1 MGKQV
6 RKSKEEIATI
16 DCSLVTIET
25 AEGEFGFD
33 TANQISVEQPKPH
46 KSHSKYLGDRQ
57 NSFVIYRSRRF
68 ASKNCSIIHIT
79 RLFFR
84 IVYSLLA
91 FEPYIL
97 HVCDRS
103 IRRYAMHTPPR
114 RGAIIRHAQSWHD
127 NKTLPPILPRLRV
140 ASRSCLHS
148 GTGLG
153 PIRARRHG
161 ELPIYRLFY
170 TILHALTR
178 RRAASTFPFL
188 RTQPRQRMQLSLPS
202 SPMSSEQL
210 RAYLGLTALLKLFT
224 RSQIGDLFEAN
235 RRRLA
240 RIDVVVCRAYLL
252 QFRYALRFVVR
263 SQKTTHRIISTA
275 LLAFAA

>member
-1 MGKQV
+1 
-6 RKSKEEIATI
+6 
-16 DCSLVTIET
+16 
-25 AEGEFGFD
+25 
-33 TANQISVEQPKPH
+33 
-46 KSHSKYLGDRQ
+46 
-57 NSFVIYRSRRF
+57 
-68 ASKNCSIIHIT
+68 
-79 RLFFR
+79 
-84 IVYSLLA
+84 
-91 FEPYIL
+91 
-97 HVCDRS
+97 
-103 IRRYAMHTPPR
+103 MHTPPR
-114 RGAIIRHAQSWHD
+114 RGAIIRHAQSWRA

-153 PIRARRHG
+153 PLRARRHG

-210 RAYLGLTALLKLFT
+210 RAYLRLTALLKLFT

-275 LLAFAA
+275 LLAFAAQLFRRFRAEISMRIVTCRRKCNEYAQYENFFHSNYLVNFCARHRLFRLLSAHCGILP